1 MMEVNPR
8 LIFLIAFV
16 AILGT
21 LMWKDRKNVNRVSIL
36 FYRRTKK
43 GLDLIDR
50 IAKKTPRFWNIY
62 GWTGFAVGILSVFVA
77 VQQIGTSLLQIGS
90 STGGGSAGP
99 KAVLP
104 SLQGEATMG
113 GAALFIPIEY
123 WLISIGVLMF
133 VHEIS
138 HGIVARS
145 EDFDLNSVGWMVMG
159 IIPGAFVE
167 PKGEKMLPN
176 GDEKEGTEEDEE
188 NESDDESEDEE
199 EEHHGMWDQ
208 GNWKS
213 RIKVLSAGS
222 FANYLTA
229 ALFLILLTGLTAAT
243 TSTLGLYYQANE
255 DYPAAAAGM
264 TNGTLYSINNQS
276 LQSLGDMQSAT
287 EGLQPGDSVV
297 MNTSEGVFNVTAT
310 SREEFEGGYIGLRFA
325 PNPVTEYKQGYANY
339 AGILGWITGL
349 IQMIAVL
356 NIGIGLFNMLP
367 AKPLDGGQILGVFVE
382 RFTGEENLKYV
393 NIWSI
398 AVWALIISSF
408 VYLIFLA

>member
-8 LIFLIAFV
+8 LIFLIVFV

-43 GLDLIDR
+43 GLDMIDR
-50 IAKKTPRFWNIY
+50 IAKKAPRFWSIY
-62 GWTGFAVGILSVFVA
+62 GWTGFAVGIISIFVA
-77 VQQIGTSLLQIGS
+77 AQQIGSSLLQIGNT
-90 STGGGSAGP
+90 TGGASAGP

-133 VHEIS
+133 VHEMS

-176 GDEKEGTEEDEE
+176 KDEE
-188 NESDDESEDEE
+188 ETADEESEDDDSEE
-199 EEHHGMWDQ
+199 EDEEHHGMWDQ

-222 FANYLTA
+222 FANYITA

-243 TSTLGLYYQANE
+243 TSTLGLFYQADNS
-255 DYPAAAAGM
+255 YPAGQAGM

-276 LQSLGDMQSAT
+276 VKSLKQMQSAT
-287 EGLQPGDSVV
+287 DGLEPGDSVI

-310 SREEFEGGYIGLRFA
+310 SREDFEGGYIGLQFA
-325 PNPVTEYKQGYANY
+325 RNPVTEYKQGYSSY
-339 AGILGWITGL
+339 AGALSWITGL

-367 AKPLDGGQILGVFVE
+367 AKPLDGGGILGVFVE
-382 RFTGEENLKYV
+382 KFTGEENLKYV

-398 AVWALIISSF
+398 AVWALILSSF
-408 VYLIFLA
+408 FYLIFLA

>member
-36 FYRRTKK
+36 FYRRTKR

-50 IAKKTPRFWNIY
+50 IAKKAPRFWNIY
-62 GWTGFAVGILSVFVA
+62 GWTGFGVGIISIFVA
-77 VQQIGTSLLQIGS
+77 AQQIGTSLLQIGS
-90 STGGGSAGP
+90 STGGTSAGP

-145 EDFDLNSVGWMVMG
+145 EDFDLNSVGWLVMG

-176 GDEKEGTEEDEE
+176 GDEEEEE
-188 NESDDESEDEE
+188 NEDESETDQEDDEEE

-243 TSTLGLYYQANE
+243 TTTLGLYYQASE
-255 DYPAAAAGM
+255 DYPAAGAGM

-276 LQSLGDMQSAT
+276 LQSLSDMQSAT
-287 EGLQPGDSVV
+287 EGLEPGDSVV

-310 SREEFEGGYIGLRFA
+310 SREDFEGGYIGLRFA
-325 PNPVTEYKQGYANY
+325 ASPVTEYKQGFSGY

-382 RFTGEENLKYV
+382 KFTGEENLKYV
-393 NIWSI
+393 NAWSI